1 MKPNA
6 IGADLVLDALA
17 KHLDLNR
24 RTVQVMVMLEVYPL
38 LSVAEISDI
47 LGVGEK
53 TLRDRHLPRLEKLHW
68 VKPLP
73 DDRWSM
79 EAIKRKRV
87 TVLYGMVEREV
98 VLRLKK
104 YERVQKEHD
113 PSYTPTL
120 GTMA

>member
-6 IGADLVLDALA
+6 LGADLVLDALA

-24 RTVQVMVMLEVYPL
+24 RTVQVMVLLEVYPL

-53 TLRDRHLPRLEKLHW
+53 TLRDRHLPRLENLHW
-68 VKPLP
+68 VKSLP
-73 DDRWSM
+73 GDRWSM